1 MNGKMMVMMAA
12 VALGAVQAF
21 GGGIDRQMLKDL
33 IALPS
38 VNRNPKELRRGVEFL
53 KDWLEKRK
61 VCCAVETNECGYLG
75 LYASTTPGKVHD
87 YLFVAH
93 VDVVKAP
100 PEMFVPRVEGDR
112 IYGLG
117 SNDCGGSLVALLAAF
132 AELRTRPQPYR
143 LIFCATAEEE
153 NTGPE
158 GLNMLLAHIP
168 TPALGIIGEP
178 TGMQMAVA
186 EKGLIVLD
194 CTSRGVSGHA
204 AREEGVNALY
214 KALDDIGWFRTYAF
228 DKVSPF
234 LGPVRMTVTQI
245 RCGTQHNVVPDECSF
260 VVDVR
265 PNGLYT
271 NEAILDIIRGHV
283 GCEVRP
289 RSLKHR
295 SSSISTD
302 HPVVLR
308 GLSLGLEPYGSP
320 TASNRICCNFPTL
333 KIGPGQSSRSHM
345 ADEYILTSEIENA
358 VGLYIRLLDGLA
370 L

>member
-1 MNGKMMVMMAA
+1 MTSINQYTELLCK
-12 VALGAVQAF
+12 
-21 GGGIDRQMLKDL
+21 L
-33 IALPS
+33 IATPS
-38 VNRNPKELRRGVEFL
+38 VSGSEKAAADLLEDWMKARGLLVGRVGNNVWADSDPDSSAPVL
-53 KDWLEKRK
+53 LL
-61 VCCAVETNECGYLG
+61 N
-75 LYASTTPGKVHD
+75 
-87 YLFVAH
+87 AH
-93 VDVVKAP
+93 IDTVKPVPTYSRDPFAP
-100 PEMFVPRVEGDR
+100 SVEGDR

-117 SNDCGGSLVALLAAF
+117 SNDCGGSLVALLSAF

-302 HPVVLR
+302 HPVVVR